1 MNILFG
7 HPTGNQGAHQTALA
21 YLSAGCLAAYCV
33 SWMPA
38 KGTLSFLKAMPG
50 LAGWAGRLERRRF
63 APLAHAPTI
72 QGRAGEWPRL
82 LQRMLGKEDE
92 GLAYQTNDWLMKTM
106 AEACARPAV
115 TAVHAYEDCS
125 LLQFEAAKRRNK
137 ACIYT
142 LPIGYYPVWQA
153 QRTELARRYAEWLPE
168 GDTGIS
174 PWERPQQKQRELEL
188 ADLVFVASTFVRES
202 LGDHAAARRVALTP
216 YGIDP
221 DFWRPVARRPAGGP
235 LRFICAGHV
244 SIRKGVPWLLDAWQK
259 AGLKDAHLEL
269 VGPWQLAQARRL
281 ALPANVTHLPPCSR
295 EELRDRY
302 QAADVLLFPSFFE
315 GFGMVLLE
323 AMACGLPA
331 IATTATA
338 GPDVLDDSCGR
349 VVPPGETEQLVAA
362 LRWFAEHRDALPAL
376 GQAAR
381 AVAERNTWERYRQS
395 VTAAVAD
402 LR

>member
-1 MNILFG
+1 MSILFG

-38 KGTLSFLKAMPG
+38 NGTLQFFKAVPG

-72 QGRAGEWPRL
+72 QGRSGEWPRL

-92 GLAYQTNDWLMKTM
+92 GLAYETNDWLMQTM
-106 AEACARPAV
+106 AKACARPDV
-115 TAVHAYEDCS
+115 SAVHAYEDCS
-125 LLQFEAAKRRNK
+125 LLQFEAAKRQNK
-137 ACIYT
+137 GCIYT
-142 LPIGYYPVWQA
+142 LPIGYHRVWQA
-153 QRTELARRYAEWLPE
+153 QRTELALRYEDWLP
-168 GDTGIS
+168 GDTVENR
-174 PWERPQQKQRELEL
+174 WERPAQKERELEL
-188 ADLVFVASTFVRES
+188 ADLIFVASTFVRES
-202 LGDHAAARRVALTP
+202 LGEHGARKRVVLTP

-221 DFWRPVARRPAGGP
+221 DFWLPGEGQRVRGR

-259 AGLKDAHLEL
+259 AGLKDAELEL
-269 VGPWQLAQARRL
+269 VGPWQLDPARRA

-295 EELRDRY
+295 EALRARY

-338 GPDVLDDSCGR
+338 GPDVLDDTCGR
-349 VVPPGETEQLVAA
+349 VVAPGDTDQLVAA
-362 LRWFAEHRDALPAL
+362 LRWFGEHRDQLPAL
-376 GQAAR
+376 SRAAR
-381 AVAERNTWERYRQS
+381 GVAERQTWERYRRT
-395 VTAAVAD
+395 VTDAVAD
-402 LR
+402 FR